1 MNESGEPNTIIGCLK
16 VEERQSS
23 ESEGE
28 VTVEN
33 GQKAATMMALQM
45 ENGAISQGIQAAFR
59 CWKWQENEFFLR
71 ASRKKC
77 SPAELDFCPVRL
89 CQTSNVPYCNRIKLF

>member
-45 ENGAISQGIQAAFR
+45 ENGAISQGI
-59 CWKWQENEFFLR
+59 
-71 ASRKKC
+71 
-77 SPAELDFCPVRL
+77 
-89 CQTSNVPYCNRIKLF
+89 